1 MIINSSKYNSHW
13 QNKRLSEL
21 GTFQR
26 GKSRHRPRND
36 PALFADG
43 TYPLVQTGEIKE
55 ASLYI
60 RHHGATYNEF
70 GLSQSKLWPK
80 NTLCITI
87 AANIAETALLGY
99 PMCFPDSLVGFNAN
113 PEVSSELFM
122 HYVFTYIKRAIQ
134 NSASGS
140 IQDNINIDYLTG
152 LKFKIPFKS
161 EQDEIA
167 SVPATIDTKIEL
179 NNSIN
184 AELEA
189 MAKTLYD
196 YWFVQFDFP
205 NANGKPYKTNG
216 GKMTYNST
224 LKREIPEGWTDVKL
238 DAVLSRTGTG
248 LNPRDNFKLG
258 DGQNYYITI
267 KDIEQGKINF
277 TDKSDRVNAEA
288 LAIIGKRSDL
298 QKGDVLFTS
307 IEPVGVTYLIHEKPK
322 NWDINESVFTIRAN
336 PSKVTSE
343 FLFMLLSGKELKSF
357 TGNSSSGSI
366 HKGIRHGVLKSYTF
380 AYSGYDLIEKF
391 TIKIKPILDKQHI
404 IENENLALINLR
416 DWLLPMLM
424 NGQVKVQ

>member
-43 TYPLVQTGEIKE
+43 IYPLVQTGEIKE

-167 SVPATIDTKIEL
+167 SVLATIDTKIEL

-205 NANGKPYKTNG
+205 NANGKPYKTSG
-216 GKMTYNST
+216 GKMTYNPI
-224 LKREIPEGWTDVKL
+224 LKREIPESWSVTKL
-238 DAVLSRTGTG
+238 DDILSRTGTG

-258 DGQNYYITI
+258 EGENYYITI
-267 KDIEQGKINF
+267 KDIEQGRINF
-277 TDKSDRVNAEA
+277 TDKSDRVNDEA
-288 LAIIGKRSDL
+288 LAIIAKRSDL

-307 IEPVGVTYLIHEKPK
+307 IEPVGITYLIHEKPR

-343 FLFMLLSGKELKSF
+343 FLFILLSGKELKSF

-391 TIKIKPILDKQHI
+391 TITVKPILEKQYN
-404 IENENLALINLR
+404 IEKENLALKSLC